1 MPPAR
6 ISLIHSVSAF
16 LRNSMRPH
24 LQPRAKRRGASF
36 LLPSAEQAREQWH
49 ERHTDERNATARD
62 QLLHSL
68 AASAG
73 VVLTI
78 SFQQVYNAP
87 DAEAGTEGNNQRL
100 QHLDCTVEKLHLKTR
115 SRAARNAQAAS
126 PAPASFHLI

>member
-6 ISLIHSVSAF
+6 ISFIHSVSAF

-24 LQPRAKRRGASF
+24 LQPRAMRRGASF
-36 LLPSAEQAREQWH
+36 ACASAEQAREQWH

-62 QLLHSL
+62 QLFHTL

-78 SFQQVYNAP
+78 SFQQVNYAP
-87 DAEAGTEGNNQRL
+87 DAKTGTERYNQRL
-100 QHLDCTVEKLHLKTR
+100 QYFYCTVEKLHPKTR
-115 SRAARNAQAAS
+115 SRAARSAQAAS

>member
-6 ISLIHSVSAF
+6 ISFIHSVSAF
-16 LRNSMRPH
+16 FRNSMRPH
-24 LQPRAKRRGASF
+24 LQPRAMRRGASF
-36 LLPSAEQAREQWH
+36 LLPSAEQAREQRH
-49 ERHTDERNATARD
+49 ERHADERDATARD
-62 QLLHSL
+62 QLFHAL

-73 VVLTI
+73 VVLTV

-87 DAEAGTEGNNQRL
+87 DAEAGTERYNQRL
-100 QHLDCTVEKLHLKTR
+100 QYFYRTVEKLHLKTR

>member
-1 MPPAR
+1 
-6 ISLIHSVSAF
+6 
-16 LRNSMRPH
+16 MRPH
-24 LQPRAKRRGASF
+24 LQPRALERGASF
-36 LLPSAEQAREQWH
+36 ACASAEQAREQWH

-78 SFQQVYNAP
+78 SFQQVNYAP
-87 DAEAGTEGNNQRL
+87 DAKTGTERYNQRL
-100 QHLDCTVEKLHLKTR
+100 QYFYCTVEKLHLKTR